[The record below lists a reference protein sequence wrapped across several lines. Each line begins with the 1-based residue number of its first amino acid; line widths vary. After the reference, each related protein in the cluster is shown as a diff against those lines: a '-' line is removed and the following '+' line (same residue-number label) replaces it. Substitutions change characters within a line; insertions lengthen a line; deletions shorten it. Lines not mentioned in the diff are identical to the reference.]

1 MIITEQ
7 GAWCEILFGTEPS
20 RKRFAPDIPLLPTTI
35 RSAFCSSATSRI
47 ASAGSPSRANV
58 STFETPSPVMRSAS
72 ASSTAWTSSRGLTIH
87 DTSAGTSVR
96 SCRSR
101 ASGTGSYALTSSTR
115 PPTAF
120 ASSAACRTASF
131 AVSDPSVPTT
141 IAPYMRGIL
150 RRTHRTFSPPRRKP
164 SYDRWMATKTRCL
177 AVDDHQVVR
186 QGLEILFGDTDDLE
200 LLGTVGSG
208 EDAVEVIKQNEPQI
222 VLMDVRLPGMDGV
235 STIKR
240 IHEEAPNVQFVVFSA
255 YGDRR
260 LVSDAIAAGARG
272 YVMKGAPPD
281 DLLRAIRTVA
291 VNKPFVDPSLSPML
305 LMTDAGRAEAQLSE
319 REREILQLLAK
330 GYHTDEVARA
340 IGLSVE
346 TVKSDTKRVIGKLQ
360 ADSRTHAVAIALRQ
374 ALIE

>member
-1 MIITEQ
+1 MD
-7 GAWCEILFGTEPS
+7 S
-20 RKRFAPDIPLLPTTI
+20 
-35 RSAFCSSATSRI
+35 
-47 ASAGSPSRANV
+47 
-58 STFETPSPVMRSAS
+58 
-72 ASSTAWTSSRGLTIH
+72 
-87 DTSAGTSVR
+87 
-96 SCRSR
+96 
-101 ASGTGSYALTSSTR
+101 
-115 PPTAF
+115 
-120 ASSAACRTASF
+120 
-131 AVSDPSVPTT
+131 
-141 IAPYMRGIL
+141 
-150 RRTHRTFSPPRRKP
+150 
-164 SYDRWMATKTRCL
+164 KTRCL

-200 LLGTVGSG
+200 LVGTVASG
-208 EDAVEVIKQNEPQI
+208 EDAVEAIKQNEPQI

-291 VNKPFVDPSLSPML
+291 GNKPFVDPSLSPML

-330 GYHTDEVARA
+330 GYHTEEVARS

>member
-1 MIITEQ
+1 M
-7 GAWCEILFGTEPS
+7 A
-20 RKRFAPDIPLLPTTI
+20 KD
-35 RSAFCSSATSRI
+35 
-47 ASAGSPSRANV
+47 RA
-58 STFETPSPVMRSAS
+58 
-72 ASSTAWTSSRGLTIH
+72 RG
-87 DTSAGTSVR
+87 
-96 SCRSR
+96 
-101 ASGTGSYALTSSTR
+101 
-115 PPTAF
+115 
-120 ASSAACRTASF
+120 
-131 AVSDPSVPTT
+131 
-141 IAPYMRGIL
+141 
-150 RRTHRTFSPPRRKP
+150 
-164 SYDRWMATKTRCL
+164 YDRYMATKTRCL

-208 EDAVEVIKQNEPQI
+208 EDAVEMIKQNEPQI

-330 GYHTDEVARA
+330 GYHTEEVARA

-360 ADSRTHAVAIALRQ
+360 ADTRTHAVAIALRQ